1 MLAEEIE
8 SGALKLSVVKR
19 IRLVETLLDSLDKTD
34 AEIEALWIKESES
47 RYRAYKDGKLEGI
60 PLEQVRTRIES

>member
-8 SGALKLSVVKR
+8 SGALKLSVVNR

-34 AEIEALWIKESES
+34 AEIEAIWVKESEN
-47 RYRAYKDGKLEGI
+47 RYQAYKDGCLKGV
-60 PLEQVRTRIES
+60 PLAQLQAEMEK